1 MRRTAATLTASL
13 LTLTLALSAGC
24 EEEAGPPPAYPFT
37 FSVTQDGSP
46 MEGVT
51 ILVQGQP
58 LNGATNSEGVLQVP
72 LTGPVGE
79 RVTLQAQCPE
89 GFREAEESTQRLM
102 VIDSID
108 PAARARGITV
118 PFECRPEHRR
128 GVIVVRTNNKADL
141 PVQLDGREVAR
152 TDVNGVAHVPV
163 TMSPQASFA
172 VVIGTAANE
181 RLSPQNPECPFT
193 MPDHDEVFRCDQN
206 FDEPPPPR
214 RVRRRRTRPTSGL
227 PTGIPIRIGSHR

>member
-1 MRRTAATLTASL
+1 MRHAALPAVTL
-13 LTLTLALSAGC
+13 LALTFVMAGC
-24 EEEAGPPPAYPFT
+24 EEEEGPPPSYPFT
-37 FSVTQDGSP
+37 FSVSQDGQP

-58 LNGATNSEGVLQVP
+58 LNGATNSEGILQLP
-72 LTGPVGE
+72 LTGPSGA
-79 RVTLQAQCPE
+79 RVALQAQCPE
-89 GFREAEESTQRLM
+89 GFRPAAEETRRLM
-102 VIDSID
+102 VLDSID

-128 GVIVVRTNNKADL
+128 GVIIVRTNNKADL
-141 PVQLDGREVAR
+141 PIQLDGREVAR

-163 TMSPQASFA
+163 TMSPNHTFA

-181 RLSPQNPECPFT
+181 RLSPQNPQRPFT
-193 MPDHDEVFRCDQN
+193 MPDNDEIFRFDQD
-206 FDEPPPPR
+206 FEEPPPPR
-214 RVRRRRTRPTSGL
+214 RRRRRVRAAPSGL